1 MSRAGRIGGVAL
13 RQVLL
18 LLGITVAVFVLL
30 RVVPGDAV
38 DVMASEGDITVAQED
53 LLRRM
58 LGLDIGWPGQLLAW
72 GSDALMGDLG
82 TSLRYGQPVSDMVWA
97 ALPVT
102 LGLAAAG
109 LAIGLAL
116 GVALALLAMLRPGL
130 AALVDALNVWSI
142 VMPTF
147 CVGLAGILV
156 FSVWLG
162 WLPSLGHGL
171 VPAAIIGLDIGG
183 QIAKPLME
191 DLRETAEARF
201 VTALRSRGVRRG
213 ALVWRHLLPNSL
225 TAVLPLAGLI
235 VAGLVGGTLT
245 MEVLFG
251 LPGLGALL
259 LDAILGRDYPVV
271 QAAILV
277 LSAAVIAANLATE
290 AMQRALDPRVR

>member
-1 MSRAGRIGGVAL
+1 MSRAAGLGIAAL
-13 RQVLL
+13 RQLALL
-18 LLGITVAVFVLL
+18 AGITVVVFVLL

-38 DVMASEGDITVAQED
+38 DVMAAEGDITLAQED
-53 LLRRM
+53 LLRRT
-58 LGLDIGWPGQLLAW
+58 LGLDAGWPGQLLAW
-72 GSDALMGDLG
+72 AAAALSGDLG
-82 TSLRYGQPVSDMVWA
+82 SSLRYGQPVAGMVAA
-97 ALPVT
+97 ALPVS

-109 LAIGLAL
+109 LAIGLLL
-116 GVALALLAMLRPGL
+116 GGALALAAVLRPGL

-171 VPAAIIGLDIGG
+171 VPAAIIGLDIAG

-201 VTALRSRGVRRG
+201 VTAARARGVRRA
-213 ALVWRHLLPNSL
+213 ALVCRYLLPNSL

-235 VAGLVGGTLT
+235 VAGLVGGTLA

-251 LPGLGALL
+251 LPGIGALL

-271 QAAILV
+271 QAAALV
-277 LSAAVIAANLATE
+277 LAAAVIAANLATD
-290 AMQRALDPRVR
+290 ALQRALDPRLR